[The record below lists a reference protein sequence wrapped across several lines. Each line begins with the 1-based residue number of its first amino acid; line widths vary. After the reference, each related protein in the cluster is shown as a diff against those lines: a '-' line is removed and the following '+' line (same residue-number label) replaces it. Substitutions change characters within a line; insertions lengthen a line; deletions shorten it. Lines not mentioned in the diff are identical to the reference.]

1 MKVIIAGSRT
11 ITQRN
16 IVNASFFWGL
26 SKFVEEGCKLPLGE
40 IEIVSG
46 NANGV
51 DKLGEELA
59 DFLKLDCKIFPANW
73 NKYGKKA
80 GYLRNIEMAN
90 YADALIAIWDGK
102 SKGTKMMIDI
112 AKKKGLKVYIY
123 EIENEK

>member
-11 ITQRN
+11 ITNQT
-16 IVNASFFWGL
+16 IVNRAIL
-26 SKFVEEGCKLPLGE
+26 VTIPKLLTTQGIIK

-46 NANGV
+46 GAIGV
-51 DKLGEELA
+51 DELGERWA
-59 DFLKLDCKIFPANW
+59 RGFNYPIKMFIPNW
-73 NKYGKKA
+73 KKYGKKA

-123 EIENEK
+123 KVENDKS